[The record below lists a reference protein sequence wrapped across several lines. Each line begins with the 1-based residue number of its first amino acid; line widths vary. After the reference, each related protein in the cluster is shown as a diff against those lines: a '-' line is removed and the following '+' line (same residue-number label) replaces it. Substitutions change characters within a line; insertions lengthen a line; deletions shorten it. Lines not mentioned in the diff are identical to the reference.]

1 MSFGQ
6 RIDQLAHNGIT
17 NYLKQYLEWAG
28 AMNYSDDTRRK
39 YEYSVCM
46 FIAWCDPRGLARP
59 HDVTRAILERYRKHM
74 YHYRKADGRPLSFST
89 QRSHL
94 TPLKAFFKWLAK
106 ENHIL
111 FNPASDFDMP
121 RVPQHLP
128 KDILS
133 AEEIEA
139 ILRHTQVY
147 GDIGIRDRAIFETLY
162 SCGIRRKEL
171 AGLTLRDI
179 DFVRGTLVVFEGKGL
194 RDRVIPIGKRACA
207 WVYKYLEDV
216 RPSLVVGEDAG
227 HLFLTDYGEP
237 FLRNRV
243 TDLVKKYFEAVG
255 IDKPGGCHLFRH
267 SMATH
272 MLENGADIRYIQ
284 AILGHG
290 SLKTTEIYTRVS
302 IKKLKE
308 VHTTTHPAK

>member
-1 MSFGQ
+1 
-6 RIDQLAHNGIT
+6 
-17 NYLKQYLEWAG
+17 
-28 AMNYSDDTRRK
+28 
-39 YEYSVCM
+39 
-46 FIAWCDPRGLARP
+46 
-59 HDVTRAILERYRKHM
+59 
-74 YHYRKADGRPLSFST
+74 
-89 QRSHL
+89 
-94 TPLKAFFKWLAK
+94 
-106 ENHIL
+106 
-111 FNPASDFDMP
+111 
-121 RVPQHLP
+121 
-128 KDILS
+128 
-133 AEEIEA
+133 
-139 ILRHTQVY
+139 
-147 GDIGIRDRAIFETLY
+147 
-162 SCGIRRKEL
+162 
-171 AGLTLRDI
+171 LRDI